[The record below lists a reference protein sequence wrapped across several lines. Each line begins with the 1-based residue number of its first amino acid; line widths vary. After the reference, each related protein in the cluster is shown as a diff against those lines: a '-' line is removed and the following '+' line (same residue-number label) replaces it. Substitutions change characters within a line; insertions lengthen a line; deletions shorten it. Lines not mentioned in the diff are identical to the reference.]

1 MCSERPA
8 NVADPPPRL
17 RTKTRADAAYLQ
29 RVAVAVPRDRFVLQG
44 RCPTGRVVPVR
55 EVADANVGLGPV
67 RGASQDLVCAPDQLR
82 RMPAFAQH
90 LRLFRTNP
98 C

>member
-8 NVADPPPRL
+8 NVVDPPPRL
-17 RTKTRADAAYLQ
+17 RTRIQADGAYLR

-55 EVADANVGLGPV
+55 VVAAANVGLEPV
-67 RGASQDLVCAPDQLR
+67 RGASQDPVCVPDQPR
-82 RMPAFAQH
+82 RMPAFAPH
-90 LRLFRTNP
+90 LLLFRTSL